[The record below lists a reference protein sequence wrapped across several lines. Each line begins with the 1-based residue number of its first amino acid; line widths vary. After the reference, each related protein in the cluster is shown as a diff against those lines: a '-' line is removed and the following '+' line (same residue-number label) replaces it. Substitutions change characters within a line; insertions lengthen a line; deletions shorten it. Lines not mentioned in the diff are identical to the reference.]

1 MKRGALCTSS
11 THPVNI
17 TTMRVE
23 ETQKACKGVSIK
35 DVIIQFWLTQLLSH
49 SWISISSAQTIHSAS
64 LHSVLLAIP
73 LQHSRTQ
80 SPLCTHA
87 HTPPSILDHNTVTS
101 PHLFLI
107 GLFGE
112 ANKATSRC
120 DWIMQG
126 NPGETPPILY
136 VHLKTSVSNF
146 HSLACMLHQTKTW
159 LNRHFRCAG
168 ALLTLLCRR
177 VTEETN
183 QRREF
188 LTLRT
193 AVWFFICKSPSVQVE
208 FKILKCRQKS
218 SFWCIFCTFNLF
230 FCFSFSFLFW
240 WILRIW
246 SVAAALTPTA

>member
-49 SWISISSAQTIHSAS
+49 SWIFISSAQTIHSAS

-73 LQHSRTQ
+73 LRHSRTQ
-80 SPLCTHA
+80 SPLCTHT

-168 ALLTLLCRR
+168 ALLILLCRR
-177 VTEETN
+177 LTEETK
-183 QRREF
+183 QGREF
-188 LTLRT
+188 LILRT
-193 AVWFFICKSPSVQVE
+193 AVWFFFCKSPSVQIE
-208 FKILKCRQKS
+208 FKISGTGRRVAFEA
-218 SFWCIFCTFNLF
+218 SFALLIFF
-230 FCFSFSFLFW
+230 FVLDF
-240 WILRIW
+240 
-246 SVAAALTPTA
+246 